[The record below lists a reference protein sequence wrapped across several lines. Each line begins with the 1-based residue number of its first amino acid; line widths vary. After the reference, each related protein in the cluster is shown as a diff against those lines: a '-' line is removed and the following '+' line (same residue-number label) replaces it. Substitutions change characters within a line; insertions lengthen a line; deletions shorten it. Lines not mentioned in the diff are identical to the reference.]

1 VSHHIR
7 LPRYEHKPL
16 YRLSTIIDEGLTH
29 VHCHQDAAPDR
40 RLAKDETEDE
50 TETAAIA
57 KALGHPSRI
66 QIVRLLV
73 EKQSC
78 FGCDMVDEVKLA
90 QSTVSEHLR
99 ILKSAGII
107 SGEIEHPRVCYS
119 LNPDSL
125 MPLAAL
131 LNAVF
136 DKHGRGELSGSICC
150 PPSRPT
156 SEKS

>member
-1 VSHHIR
+1 MR
-7 LPRYEHKPL
+7 KL
-16 YRLSTIIDEGLTH
+16 LSTVTRTRPPGADLT
-29 VHCHQDAAPDR
+29 AY
-40 RLAKDETEDE
+40 KDETGDDI
-50 TETAAIA
+50 AAIA
-57 KALGHPSRI
+57 KALGHPARV
-66 QIVRLLV
+66 QIVRLLL

-107 SGEIEHPRVCYS
+107 TGDIDHPRVCYS
-119 LNPDSL
+119 LNAGSL

-136 DKHGRGELSGSICC
+136 DKEGRGELGGSICC
-150 PPSRPT
+150 PPSNADPAQP
-156 SEKS
+156 